1 MLANIN
7 IIMAVTTHVKFLPLG
22 NMLSRSRCHS
32 QCFFVSFSA
41 SSPSPFLSLSVSVSP
56 WARLPASCTWPI
68 PAPSSNQLITVSIRA
83 QASPPF
89 ITSKSNSN
97 SQQLTAPYL
106 WVISS
111 VVFPLML
118 LVTVVS
124 AFLVR
129 LYSLWIRPSHYLPP
143 SLAIF
148 PTPPALS
155 LHCLNSA
162 PRTQPASASLL
173 WTPFSLDPVLIHN

>member
-1 MLANIN
+1 
-7 IIMAVTTHVKFLPLG
+7 MAVTTHVKFLPLG

-129 LYSLWIRPSHYLPP
+129 LYSLWIRPL
-143 SLAIF
+143 
-148 PTPPALS
+148 
-155 LHCLNSA
+155 
-162 PRTQPASASLL
+162 PASATRHFSHATCTQSPLPKLSSTHPASL
-173 WTPFSLDPVLIHN
+173 SLSPLDSF